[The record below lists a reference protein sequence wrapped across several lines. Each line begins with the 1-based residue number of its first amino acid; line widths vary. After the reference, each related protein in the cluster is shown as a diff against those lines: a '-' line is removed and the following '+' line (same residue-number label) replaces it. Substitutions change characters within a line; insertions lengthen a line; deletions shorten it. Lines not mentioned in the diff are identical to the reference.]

1 MPSDSIFPLNVSSFI
16 SITLCPSTRLVST
29 HSPTIFFFNFFSSF
43 FYKMEKKVRAWT
55 HWINPL
61 YNQSQVRTPISQA
74 LLIRKDR
81 ICDILSWIEII
92 KYQRFLTFHK
102 TWQNETLSLALTT
115 TSKFWYTDRKLY
127 MVQRNPYSNT
137 IIRAFNC
144 RILKKINTA
153 A

>member
-1 MPSDSIFPLNVSSFI
+1 MPSDSIFPLNVSLIHQHHSLPI
-16 SITLCPSTRLVST
+16 NSLSVHTLSYN
-29 HSPTIFFFNFFSSF
+29 FFFNFFSSF

-102 TWQNETLSLALTT
+102 TWQNETLLLTLTT

-153 A
+153 P